1 MKEDILEALEHIPV
15 SSCNY
20 TEWIEVGMALK
31 HEGYDCTVWD
41 NWSRNDDRYHDECY
55 KKWESFNGSSNP
67 VTGASI
73 IKLAKEKGGYV
84 LKRKAPNSRVLAW
97 DDYMEDN
104 EDPSV
109 DYTKLKPTEQLRIF
123 LKTLFQSGEYVGYV
137 SNDVY
142 FNEDHNRYE
151 PTKGVFYRT
160 VDEIMTSLDRY
171 PDDLGA
177 TIGDWKKAAGA
188 WIRINPLDGKGASKK
203 NVTRYSYCL
212 IESDD
217 IPIKEQEETFK
228 RLNIPIATM
237 VYSGGKSIHA
247 IVKIDAT
254 NIQEYEERV
263 QFCYDFLKNNGISID
278 TQNKDPNRLSRMPGV
293 TRNGVMQTLLGVN
306 FGYDSWKDWMES
318 LGKSESLVVEN
329 LATLLK
335 NPPPL
340 APELLH
346 GYLRKGHK
354 FLLSGA
360 SKSGKS
366 FALIELAVALSQG
379 TEWFGFK
386 CEKANVCYINL
397 EIDRGSVVKRFE
409 DVCKGLNIDKSAV
422 DKVNVINLRGKAKPL
437 DKLAPEL
444 IEDLKGSDTDVIII
458 DPIYKVITGDEN
470 NATEM
475 AQFCNQFDV
484 LCDKLHA
491 TVIYAHHHSK
501 GTQGGKSAQDRASG
515 SGVFARD
522 PDALMDMVELELDDD
537 YKNNVSDYS
546 GEVLAY
552 QVDCV
557 AREFP
562 KPKSRKVFFKY
573 PLHIVDTSGQLDKFY
588 PKGDIHNAQK
598 ASPNYSTPES
608 RKSSLDDAF
617 NILNID
623 EDGVTVKE
631 LADYLGK
638 TERTIREYV
647 KEFSNDY
654 QNERGKVVR
663 KESGR

>member
-1 MKEDILEALEHIPV
+1 MKDDILDALDFIPV

-31 HEGYDCTVWD
+31 HEGYDCSVWD
-41 NWSRNDDRYHDECY
+41 NWSKNDDRYHDECY
-55 KKWESFNGSSNP
+55 RKWESFNGSSKP
-67 VTGASI
+67 ITGASI
-73 IKLAKEKGGYV
+73 IKLAREKGCYIT
-84 LKRKAPNSRVLAW
+84 KKKINNTRVLAW
-97 DDYMEDN
+97 DDYVEDS
-104 EDPSV
+104 EDPSI
-109 DYTKLKPTEQLRIF
+109 DYSKFKPTEQLKIF
-123 LKTLFQSGEYVGYV
+123 LKTLFKSGEYVGYV

-142 FNEDHNRYE
+142 FNKDHDRYE
-151 PTKGVFYRT
+151 PTKGVYYRT
-160 VDEIMTSLDRY
+160 VDDLVKSLDRY

-177 TIGDWKKAAGA
+177 TIGDWKKEAGA

-217 IPIKEQEETFK
+217 LPIKEQEEIFK
-228 RLNIPIATM
+228 RLNLPIATM

-278 TQNKDPNRLSRMPGV
+278 VQNKDPNRLSRMPGV
-293 TRNGVMQTLLGVN
+293 TRNGVVQTLLGVN
-306 FGYDSWKDWMES
+306 IGYDSWKDWMVS
-318 LGKSESLVVEN
+318 LGRNDDLVVEN
-329 LATLLK
+329 LATLLN

-409 DVCKGLNIDKSAV
+409 DVCKELKIDKSAV

-501 GTQGGKSAQDRASG
+501 GAQGGKTAQDRASG

-522 PDALMDMVELELDDD
+522 PDALMDMVELELDDN
-537 YKNNVSDYS
+537 YKNNVSDY
-546 GEVLAY
+546 GNEVLAY
-552 QVDCV
+552 QVECV

-573 PLHIVDTSGQLDKFY
+573 PLHIVDTTGQLDKFY

-598 ASPNYSTPES
+598 ASPNYSTRDD
-608 RKSSLDDAF
+608 RKAKLDNAF
-617 NILNID
+617 DVACLG
-623 EDGVTVKE
+623 EDKVHINDVLPMFDGTE
-631 LADYLGK
+631 K
-638 TERTIREYV
+638 TLRSYI
-647 KEFSNDY
+647 KEFPQDY
-654 QNERGKVVR
+654 AIKNGIITRLK
-663 KESGR
+663 KE

>member
-1 MKEDILEALEHIPV
+1 MKDDILDALDFIPV

-31 HEGYDCTVWD
+31 HEGYDCSVWD
-41 NWSRNDDRYHDECY
+41 NWSKNDDRYHDECY
-55 KKWESFNGSSNP
+55 RKWESFNGSSKP
-67 VTGASI
+67 ITGASI
-73 IKLAKEKGGYV
+73 IKLAKEKGGYFT
-84 LKRKAPNSRVLAW
+84 KKKINNTRVLAW
-97 DDYMEDN
+97 DDYVEDS
-104 EDPSV
+104 EDPSI
-109 DYTKLKPTEQLRIF
+109 DYSKFKPTEQLKIF
-123 LKTLFQSGEYVGYV
+123 LKTLFKSGEYVGYV

-142 FNEDHNRYE
+142 FNKDHERYE
-151 PTKGVFYRT
+151 PTKGVYYRT
-160 VDEIMTSLDRY
+160 VDDLLKSLDRY

-177 TIGDWKKAAGA
+177 TIGDWKKEAGA

-217 IPIKEQEETFK
+217 LPIKEQEETFK
-228 RLNIPIATM
+228 RLNLPIATM
-237 VYSGGKSIHA
+237 VYSGCKSIHA
-247 IVKIDAT
+247 IVKIDAM

-278 TQNKDPNRLSRMPGV
+278 VQNKDPNRLSRMPGV
-293 TRNGVMQTLLGVN
+293 TRNGVVQTLLGVN
-306 FGYDSWKDWMES
+306 IGYDSWKDWMAS
-318 LGKSESLVVEN
+318 LGRNDDLVVEN
-329 LATLLK
+329 LATLLN

-397 EIDRGSVVKRFE
+397 EIDRGSVVRRFE
-409 DVCKGLNIDKSAV
+409 DVCKELKIDKSAV

-522 PDALMDMVELELDDD
+522 PDALMDMVELELDDN
-537 YKNNVSDYS
+537 YKNNVSDY
-546 GEVLAY
+546 GNEVLAY
-552 QVDCV
+552 QVECV

-598 ASPNYSTPES
+598 ASPNYSTPDS
-608 RKSSLDDAF
+608 RKENLDTAF
-617 NILNID
+617 NVLNM
-623 EDGVTVKE
+623 DGKGVSVKE

-638 TERTIREYV
+638 SERTIREYV
-647 KEFSNDY
+647 KEFKNHYENKQGIITLRADG
-654 QNERGKVVR
+654 N
-663 KESGR
+663 

>member
-1 MKEDILEALEHIPV
+1 MKEDILDALDHIPV
-15 SSCNY
+15 SCCNY

-31 HEGYDCTVWD
+31 HEGCDCSVWD

-84 LKRKAPNSRVLAW
+84 PKKKINNTRVLAW
-97 DDYMEDN
+97 DDYVEDS
-104 EDPSV
+104 EDPSI
-109 DYTKLKPTEQLRIF
+109 DYSKLKPTEQLRIF
-123 LKTLFQSGEYVGYV
+123 LKTLFKSGEYVGYV

-142 FNEDHNRYE
+142 FNDDHNRYE

-160 VDEIMTSLDRY
+160 VDEILTSLDRY

-217 IPIKEQEETFK
+217 LPIKEQEETFK
-228 RLNIPIATM
+228 RLNLPIATM

-278 TQNKDPNRLSRMPGV
+278 VQNKDPNRLSRMPGV

-306 FGYDSWKDWMES
+306 LGYDSWKDWMES
-318 LGKSESLVVEN
+318 IGETTDFVLEDVGSLI
-329 LATLLK
+329 L

-340 APELLH
+340 SPEIIH
-346 GYLRKGHK
+346 GLLRKGHK

-366 FALIELAVALSQG
+366 YALIELAIAFSQG

-386 CEKANVCYINL
+386 CEKAKVCYINL
-397 EIDRGSVVKRFE
+397 EIDRPSAIDRFAIITDALKIE
-409 DVCKGLNIDKSAV
+409 RRIINNIKL
-422 DKVNVINLRGKAKPL
+422 INLRGKAKPL
-437 DKLAPEL
+437 NELVPEL
-444 IEDLKGSDTDVIII
+444 VKDLRDSQIDVIII

-475 AQFCNQFDV
+475 AQFCNQFDI

-522 PDALMDMVELELDDD
+522 PDAIMDIVELEVDDD
-537 YKNNVSDYS
+537 FKNKEADYDAPAWNV
-546 GEVLAY
+546 E
-552 QVDCV
+552 CV
-557 AREFP
+557 TREFK
-562 KPKSRKVFFKY
+562 KPKDRKVWFKF
-573 PLHIVDTSGQLDKFY
+573 PLHIVDTTGQLDKFY

-623 EDGVTVKE
+623 GDGVTVKE

-647 KEFSNDY
+647 KEFKNHYENKQGIITLKTDG
-654 QNERGKVVR
+654 N
-663 KESGR
+663 

>member
-1 MKEDILEALEHIPV
+1 MKEDILEALDHIPV

-31 HEGYDCTVWD
+31 HEGYDCSVWD
-41 NWSRNDDRYHDECY
+41 NWSKNDDRYHDECY
-55 KKWESFNGSSNP
+55 RKWESFNGSSKP
-67 VTGASI
+67 ITGASI

-84 LKRKAPNSRVLAW
+84 TKKKINNTRVLAW
-97 DDYMEDN
+97 DDYVEDS
-104 EDPSV
+104 EDPSI
-109 DYTKLKPTEQLRIF
+109 DYSKLKPTEQLKIF
-123 LKTLFQSGEYVGYV
+123 LKTLFKSSEYVGYV

-142 FNEDHNRYE
+142 FNKDHDRYE
-151 PTKGVFYRT
+151 PTKGVYYRT
-160 VDEIMTSLDRY
+160 VDDLLTSLDRY

-177 TIGDWKKAAGA
+177 TIGDWKKEAGA

-217 IPIKEQEETFK
+217 LPIKEQEETFK
-228 RLNIPIATM
+228 RLNLPIATM
-237 VYSGGKSIHA
+237 VYSGGKSIHV

-278 TQNKDPNRLSRMPGV
+278 IQNKDPNRLSRMPGV
-293 TRNGVMQTLLGVN
+293 TRNGVVQTLLGVN
-306 FGYDSWKDWMES
+306 IGYDSWKDWMAS
-318 LGKSESLVVEN
+318 LGRNDDLVVEN

-409 DVCKGLNIDKSAV
+409 DVCKELKIDKSAV

-501 GTQGGKSAQDRASG
+501 GAQGGKTAQDRVSG

-522 PDALMDMVELELDDD
+522 PDALMDMVELELDDN
-537 YKNNVSDYS
+537 YKNNVSDY
-546 GEVLAY
+546 GNEVLAY
-552 QVDCV
+552 QVECV

-573 PLHIVDTSGQLDKFY
+573 PLHIVDTTGQLDKFY

-598 ASPNYSTPES
+598 ASPNYSTRDD
-608 RKSSLDDAF
+608 RKAKLDNAF
-617 NILNID
+617 DVACLG
-623 EDGVTVKE
+623 EDKVHINDVLPMFDGTE
-631 LADYLGK
+631 K
-638 TERTIREYV
+638 TLRSYI
-647 KEFSNDY
+647 KEFPQDY
-654 QNERGKVVR
+654 AIKNGIITRLK
-663 KESGR
+663 KE

>member
-1 MKEDILEALEHIPV
+1 MKEDILEALDHIPV

-31 HEGYDCTVWD
+31 HEGYDCSVWD

-84 LKRKAPNSRVLAW
+84 SKRKANNSRVLAW
-97 DDYMEDN
+97 DDYVEDS
-104 EDPSV
+104 EDPSI
-109 DYTKLKPTEQLRIF
+109 DYSKLKPTEQLRIF
-123 LKTLFQSGEYVGYV
+123 LKTLFKSGEYVGYV

-142 FNEDHNRYE
+142 FNDDHNRYE

-160 VDEIMTSLDRY
+160 LDEILTSLDRY

-217 IPIKEQEETFK
+217 LPIKEQEETFK
-228 RLNIPIATM
+228 RLNLPLATM

-278 TQNKDPNRLSRMPGV
+278 AQNKDPNRLSRMPGV
-293 TRNGVMQTLLGVN
+293 TRNGVVQTLLGVN
-306 FGYDSWKDWMES
+306 LGYDSWKEWMES
-318 LGKSESLVVEN
+318 IGETTDFVLEDVGSLI
-329 LATLLK
+329 L

-340 APELLH
+340 SPEIIYGL
-346 GYLRKGHK
+346 LRKGHK

-366 FALIELAVALSQG
+366 YALIELAIAFSQG

-386 CEKANVCYINL
+386 CEKAKVCYINL
-397 EIDRGSVVKRFE
+397 EIDRPSAIDRFAIITDALKIE
-409 DVCKGLNIDKSAV
+409 RRIVNNIKL
-422 DKVNVINLRGKAKPL
+422 INLRGKAKPL
-437 DKLAPEL
+437 NELVPEL
-444 IEDLKGSDTDVIII
+444 VKDLRDSQIDVIII

-475 AQFCNQFDV
+475 AQFCNQFDI
-484 LCDKLHA
+484 LCDKLHT

-522 PDALMDMVELELDDD
+522 PDAIMDIVELEVDDD
-537 YKNNVSDYS
+537 FKNKEADYDAPAWNV
-546 GEVLAY
+546 E
-552 QVDCV
+552 CV
-557 AREFP
+557 TREFK
-562 KPKSRKVFFKY
+562 KPKDRKVWFKF
-573 PLHIVDTSGQLDKFY
+573 PLHIVDTTGQLDKFY

-623 EDGVTVKE
+623 GDGVTVKE

-654 QNERGKVVR
+654 HNKRGKVVK

>member
-1 MKEDILEALEHIPV
+1 L
-15 SSCNY
+15 
-20 TEWIEVGMALK
+20 LK
-31 HEGYDCTVWD
+31 
-41 NWSRNDDRYHDECY
+41 
-55 KKWESFNGSSNP
+55 
-67 VTGASI
+67 
-73 IKLAKEKGGYV
+73 
-84 LKRKAPNSRVLAW
+84 
-97 DDYMEDN
+97 
-104 EDPSV
+104 
-109 DYTKLKPTEQLRIF
+109 
-123 LKTLFQSGEYVGYV
+123 
-137 SNDVY
+137 
-142 FNEDHNRYE
+142 
-151 PTKGVFYRT
+151 
-160 VDEIMTSLDRY
+160 SLDRY

-177 TIGDWKKAAGA
+177 TIGDWKKEAGA

-217 IPIKEQEETFK
+217 LPIKEQEEIFK
-228 RLNIPIATM
+228 RLNLPIATM
-237 VYSGGKSIHA
+237 VYSGGKSVHA
-247 IVKIDAT
+247 IVKVDAT

-278 TQNKDPNRLSRMPGV
+278 IQNKDPNRLSRMPGV
-293 TRNGVMQTLLGVN
+293 TRNGIIQTLLGVN
-306 FGYDSWKDWMES
+306 LGYDSWKDWMAS
-318 LGKSESLVVEN
+318 LGRNDDLVVEN
-329 LATLLK
+329 LATLLN

-409 DVCKGLNIDKSAV
+409 DVCKELKIDKSAV

-501 GTQGGKSAQDRASG
+501 GAQGGKTAQDRASG

-522 PDALMDMVELELDDD
+522 PDALMDMVELELDDN
-537 YKNNVSDYS
+537 YKNNVSDY
-546 GEVLAY
+546 GNEVLAY
-552 QVDCV
+552 QVECV

-573 PLHIVDTSGQLDKFY
+573 PLHIVDTTGQLDKFY

-598 ASPNYSTPES
+598 ASPNYSTRDD
-608 RKSSLDDAF
+608 RKAKLDNAF
-617 NILNID
+617 DVACLG
-623 EDGVTVKE
+623 EDKVHINDVLPMFDGTE
-631 LADYLGK
+631 K
-638 TERTIREYV
+638 TLRSYI
-647 KEFSNDY
+647 KEFPQDY
-654 QNERGKVVR
+654 AIKNGIITRLK
-663 KESGR
+663 KE

>member
-1 MKEDILEALEHIPV
+1 MSEDILDALDFIPV

-31 HEGYDCTVWD
+31 HEGYDCSVWD
-41 NWSRNDDRYHDECY
+41 NWSKNDDRYHDECY
-55 KKWESFNGSSNP
+55 RKWESFNGSSKP
-67 VTGASI
+67 ITGASI
-73 IKLAKEKGGYV
+73 IKLAKEKGGYFT
-84 LKRKAPNSRVLAW
+84 KKKINNTRVLAW
-97 DDYMEDN
+97 DDYVEDS
-104 EDPSV
+104 EDPSI
-109 DYTKLKPTEQLRIF
+109 DYSKLKPTEQLKIF
-123 LKTLFQSGEYVGYV
+123 LKTLFKSGEYVGYV

-142 FNEDHNRYE
+142 FNKDHERYE
-151 PTKGVFYRT
+151 PTKGVYYRT
-160 VDEIMTSLDRY
+160 VDDLLKSLDRY

-177 TIGDWKKAAGA
+177 TIGDWKKEAGA

-217 IPIKEQEETFK
+217 LSIKEQEETFK
-228 RLNIPIATM
+228 RLNLPIATM

-278 TQNKDPNRLSRMPGV
+278 VQNKDPNRLSRMPGV
-293 TRNGVMQTLLGVN
+293 TRNGVIQTLLGVN
-306 FGYDSWKDWMES
+306 LGYDSWKDWMAS
-318 LGKSESLVVEN
+318 LGRNDDLVVEN
-329 LATLLK
+329 LTMLLK

-379 TEWFGFK
+379 TDWFGFK

-409 DVCKGLNIDKSAV
+409 DVCKELNIDKSAV

-522 PDALMDMVELELDDD
+522 PDALMDMVELELDDN
-537 YKNNVSDYS
+537 YKNNVSDY
-546 GEVLAY
+546 GNEVLAY
-552 QVDCV
+552 QVECV

-573 PLHIVDTSGQLDKFY
+573 PLHIVDTTGQLDKFY

-598 ASPNYSTPES
+598 ASPNYSTPDS
-608 RKSSLDDAF
+608 RKENLDTAF
-617 NILNID
+617 NVLNM
-623 EDGVTVKE
+623 DGKGVSVKE

-638 TERTIREYV
+638 SERTIREYV
-647 KEFSNDY
+647 KEFKNHYENKQGIITLKADG
-654 QNERGKVVR
+654 N
-663 KESGR
+663 

>member
-1 MKEDILEALEHIPV
+1 MKEDILEALDHIPV

-31 HEGYDCTVWD
+31 HEGCNCSVWD

-84 LKRKAPNSRVLAW
+84 PKKKINNTRVLAW
-97 DDYMEDN
+97 DDYVEDS
-104 EDPSV
+104 EDPSI
-109 DYTKLKPTEQLRIF
+109 DYSKLKPTEQLRIF
-123 LKTLFQSGEYVGYV
+123 LKTLFKSGEYVGYV
-137 SNDVY
+137 SNDVC
-142 FNEDHNRYE
+142 FNDDHNRYE

-160 VDEIMTSLDRY
+160 VDEILISLDRY

-217 IPIKEQEETFK
+217 LPIKEQEETFK
-228 RLNIPIATM
+228 RLNLPIATM

-278 TQNKDPNRLSRMPGV
+278 AQNKDPNRLSRMPGV
-293 TRNGVMQTLLGVN
+293 TRNGIVQTLLGVN
-306 FGYDSWKDWMES
+306 LGYDSWKEWMES
-318 LGKSESLVVEN
+318 IGETTDFVLEDVGSLI
-329 LATLLK
+329 L

-340 APELLH
+340 SPEIIH
-346 GYLRKGHK
+346 GLLRKGHK

-366 FALIELAVALSQG
+366 YALIELAIAFSQG

-386 CEKANVCYINL
+386 CEKAKVCYINL
-397 EIDRGSVVKRFE
+397 EIDRPSAIDRFAIITDALKIE
-409 DVCKGLNIDKSAV
+409 RRIINNIKL
-422 DKVNVINLRGKAKPL
+422 INLRGKAKPL
-437 DKLAPEL
+437 NELVPEL
-444 IEDLKGSDTDVIII
+444 VKDLRDSQIDVIII

-475 AQFCNQFDV
+475 AQFCNQFDI

-522 PDALMDMVELELDDD
+522 PDAIMDIVELEVDDD
-537 YKNNVSDYS
+537 FKNKEADYDAPAWNV
-546 GEVLAY
+546 E
-552 QVDCV
+552 CV
-557 AREFP
+557 TREFK
-562 KPKSRKVFFKY
+562 KPKDRKVWFKF

-608 RKSSLDDAF
+608 RKSSLDGAF

-623 EDGVTVKE
+623 GDGVTVKE

-654 QNERGKVVR
+654 QNERGKVVK

>member
-1 MKEDILEALEHIPV
+1 MKEDILEALDHIPA

-31 HEGYDCTVWD
+31 HEGYDCSVWD

-84 LKRKAPNSRVLAW
+84 SKRKANNSRVLAW
-97 DDYMEDN
+97 DDYVEDS

-109 DYTKLKPTEQLRIF
+109 DYTKLKPTEQLKIF
-123 LKTLFQSGEYVGYV
+123 LKTLFKSGEYVGYV

-142 FNEDHNRYE
+142 FNDDHNRYE

-160 VDEIMTSLDRY
+160 VDEILTSLDRY

-217 IPIKEQEETFK
+217 LPIKEQEETFK
-228 RLNIPIATM
+228 RLNLPITTM

-278 TQNKDPNRLSRMPGV
+278 AQNKDPNRLSRMPGV
-293 TRNGVMQTLLGVN
+293 TRNGVVQTLLGVN
-306 FGYDSWKDWMES
+306 LGYDSWKDWMES
-318 LGKSESLVVEN
+318 LGETTDFVLEDVGSLI
-329 LATLLK
+329 L

-340 APELLH
+340 SPEIIH
-346 GYLRKGHK
+346 GLLRKGHK

-366 FALIELAVALSQG
+366 YALIELAIAFSQG

-386 CEKANVCYINL
+386 CEKAKVCYINL
-397 EIDRGSVVKRFE
+397 EIDRPSAIDRFAIITDALKIE
-409 DVCKGLNIDKSAV
+409 RRIVNNIKL
-422 DKVNVINLRGKAKPL
+422 INLRGKAKPL
-437 DKLAPEL
+437 NELVPEL
-444 IEDLKGSDTDVIII
+444 VKDLRDSQIDVIII

-475 AQFCNQFDV
+475 AQFCNQFDI

-522 PDALMDMVELELDDD
+522 PDAIMDIVELEVDDD
-537 YKNNVSDYS
+537 FKNKEADYDAPAWNV
-546 GEVLAY
+546 E
-552 QVDCV
+552 CV
-557 AREFP
+557 TREFK
-562 KPKSRKVFFKY
+562 KPKDRKVWFKF
-573 PLHIVDTSGQLDKFY
+573 PLHIVDTTGQLDKFY

-623 EDGVTVKE
+623 GDGVTVKE

-654 QNERGKVVR
+654 HNKRGKVVK
-663 KESGR
+663 KESVR

>member
-1 MKEDILEALEHIPV
+1 MKEDILEALDHIPV

-31 HEGYDCTVWD
+31 HEGYDCSVWD

-55 KKWESFNGSSNP
+55 RKWESFNGSSKP
-67 VTGASI
+67 ITGASI

-84 LKRKAPNSRVLAW
+84 TKKKINNTRVLAW
-97 DDYMEDN
+97 DDYVEDS
-104 EDPSV
+104 EDPSI
-109 DYTKLKPTEQLRIF
+109 DYSKLKPTEQLKIF
-123 LKTLFQSGEYVGYV
+123 LKTLFKSGEYVGYV

-142 FNEDHNRYE
+142 FNKDHDRYE
-151 PTKGVFYRT
+151 PTKGVYYRT
-160 VDEIMTSLDRY
+160 VDDLLTSLDRY

-177 TIGDWKKAAGA
+177 TIGDWKKEAGA

-217 IPIKEQEETFK
+217 LPIKEQEETFK
-228 RLNIPIATM
+228 RLNLPIATM

-263 QFCYDFLKNNGISID
+263 QFCYDFLKNKGISID
-278 TQNKDPNRLSRMPGV
+278 VQNKDPNRLSRMPGV
-293 TRNGVMQTLLGVN
+293 TRNGVVQTLLGVN
-306 FGYDSWKDWMES
+306 IGYDSWKDWMES
-318 LGKSESLVVEN
+318 IGETTDFVLEDVGSLI
-329 LATLLK
+329 L

-340 APELLH
+340 APEIIH
-346 GYLRKGHK
+346 GLLRKGHK

-366 FALIELAVALSQG
+366 FALIELAIAFSQG

-386 CEKANVCYINL
+386 CEKAKVCYINL
-397 EIDRGSVVKRFE
+397 EIDRPSAIDRFGIITDALKIDRRVIE
-409 DVCKGLNIDKSAV
+409 NIKL
-422 DKVNVINLRGKAKPL
+422 INLRGKAKPL
-437 DKLAPEL
+437 NELVPEL
-444 IEDLKGSDTDVIII
+444 VKDLRDSQIDVIII

-475 AQFCNQFDV
+475 AQFCNQFDI
-484 LCDKLHA
+484 LCDKLHT

-522 PDALMDMVELELDDD
+522 PDAIMDIVELEVDDD
-537 YKNNVSDYS
+537 FKNKEADYDAPAWNV
-546 GEVLAY
+546 E
-552 QVDCV
+552 CV
-557 AREFP
+557 TREFK
-562 KPKSRKVFFKY
+562 KPKDRKVWFKF

-588 PKGDIHNAQK
+588 PKGDIHNAVK
-598 ASPNYSTPES
+598 NSPSAIKS
-608 RKSSLDDAF
+608 RMKEQLPDAYQLLDDGKGVSLEDLAQYF
-617 NILNID
+617 NVD
-623 EDGVTVKE
+623 K
-631 LADYLGK
+631 K
-638 TERTIREYV
+638 TIRRWANNLDEFEV
-647 KEFSNDY
+647 KDSIVY
-654 QNERGKVVR
+654 K
-663 KESGR
+663 K

>member
-1 MKEDILEALEHIPV
+1 MKEDILEALDHIPV

-31 HEGYDCTVWD
+31 HEGYDCSVWD
-41 NWSRNDDRYHDECY
+41 NWSKNDSRYHDECY
-55 KKWESFNGSSNP
+55 RKWESFNGSSKP
-67 VTGASI
+67 ITGASI

-84 LKRKAPNSRVLAW
+84 TKKKINNTRVLAW
-97 DDYMEDN
+97 DDYVEDS
-104 EDPSV
+104 EDPSI
-109 DYTKLKPTEQLRIF
+109 DYSKFKPTEQLKIF
-123 LKTLFQSGEYVGYV
+123 LKTLFKSGEYVGYV

-142 FNEDHNRYE
+142 FNKDHDRYE
-151 PTKGVFYRT
+151 PLKGVYYRT
-160 VDEIMTSLDRY
+160 FDDLLKSLDRY

-177 TIGDWKKAAGA
+177 TIGDWKKEAGA

-217 IPIKEQEETFK
+217 LPIKEQEETFK
-228 RLNIPIATM
+228 RLNLPIATM

-278 TQNKDPNRLSRMPGV
+278 VQNKDPNRLSRMPGV
-293 TRNGVMQTLLGVN
+293 TRNGVVQTLLGVN
-306 FGYDSWKDWMES
+306 IGYDSWKDWMES
-318 LGKSESLVVEN
+318 IGETTDFVLEDVGSLI
-329 LATLLK
+329 L

-340 APELLH
+340 APEIIH
-346 GYLRKGHK
+346 GLLRKGHK

-366 FALIELAVALSQG
+366 FALIELAIAFSQG

-386 CEKANVCYINL
+386 CEKAKVCYINL
-397 EIDRGSVVKRFE
+397 EIDRPSAIDRFGIITDALKIDRRVIE
-409 DVCKGLNIDKSAV
+409 NIKL
-422 DKVNVINLRGKAKPL
+422 INLRGKAKPL
-437 DKLAPEL
+437 NELVPEL
-444 IEDLKGSDTDVIII
+444 VKDLRDSQIDVIII

-475 AQFCNQFDV
+475 AQFCNQFDI
-484 LCDKLHA
+484 LCDKLHT

-501 GTQGGKSAQDRASG
+501 GTQGGKNAQDRASG

-522 PDALMDMVELELDDD
+522 PDAIMDIVELEVDDD
-537 YKNNVSDYS
+537 FKNKEADYDAPAWNV
-546 GEVLAY
+546 E
-552 QVDCV
+552 CV
-557 AREFP
+557 TREFK
-562 KPKSRKVFFKY
+562 KPKDRKVWFKF

-588 PKGDIHNAQK
+588 PKGDIHNAVK
-598 ASPNYSTPES
+598 NSPSAIKS
-608 RKSSLDDAF
+608 RMKEQLPDAYQLLDDGKGVSLEDLAQYF
-617 NILNID
+617 NVD
-623 EDGVTVKE
+623 K
-631 LADYLGK
+631 K
-638 TERTIREYV
+638 TIRRWANNLDEFEV
-647 KEFSNDY
+647 KDSIVY
-654 QNERGKVVR
+654 K
-663 KESGR
+663 K

>member
-1 MKEDILEALEHIPV
+1 MKEDILDALDFIPV

-31 HEGYDCTVWD
+31 HEGYDCSVWD
-41 NWSRNDDRYHDECY
+41 NWSKNDDRYYDECY
-55 KKWESFNGSSNP
+55 RKWESFNGSSKP
-67 VTGASI
+67 ITGASI
-73 IKLAKEKGGYV
+73 IKLAREKGGYIT
-84 LKRKAPNSRVLAW
+84 KKKINNTRVLAW
-97 DDYMEDN
+97 DDYVEDS
-104 EDPSV
+104 EDPSI
-109 DYTKLKPTEQLRIF
+109 DYSKFKPTEQLKIF
-123 LKTLFQSGEYVGYV
+123 LKTLFKSGEYVGYV

-142 FNEDHNRYE
+142 FNKDHDRYE
-151 PTKGVFYRT
+151 PLKGVYYRT
-160 VDEIMTSLDRY
+160 VDDLLKSLDRY

-177 TIGDWKKAAGA
+177 TIGDWKKEAGA

-217 IPIKEQEETFK
+217 LPIKEQEEIFK
-228 RLNIPIATM
+228 RLNLPIATM

-263 QFCYDFLKNNGISID
+263 QFCYDFLKNNCISID
-278 TQNKDPNRLSRMPGV
+278 IQNKDPNRLSRIPGV
-293 TRNGVMQTLLGVN
+293 TRNGVVQTLLGIN
-306 FGYDSWKDWMES
+306 IGYDSWKDWMAS
-318 LGKSESLVVEN
+318 LGRNDDLVVEN
-329 LATLLK
+329 LATLLN

-409 DVCKGLNIDKSAV
+409 DVCKELNIDKSAV

-444 IEDLKGSDTDVIII
+444 IEYLKGSDTDVIII

-501 GTQGGKSAQDRASG
+501 GAQGGKTAQDRASG

-522 PDALMDMVELELDDD
+522 PDALMDMVELELDDN
-537 YKNNVSDYS
+537 YKNNVSDY
-546 GEVLAY
+546 GNEVLAY
-552 QVDCV
+552 QVECV

-573 PLHIVDTSGQLDKFY
+573 PLHIVDTTGQLDKFY

-598 ASPNYSTPES
+598 ASPNYSTPDS
-608 RKSSLDDAF
+608 RKENLDTAF
-617 NILNID
+617 NVLNM
-623 EDGVTVKE
+623 DGKGVSVKE

-638 TERTIREYV
+638 SERTIREYV
-647 KEFSNDY
+647 KEFKNHYENKQGIITLKADG
-654 QNERGKVVR
+654 N
-663 KESGR
+663 

>member
-1 MKEDILEALEHIPV
+1 MKEDILEVLDHIPV

-31 HEGYDCTVWD
+31 HEGYDCSVWD
-41 NWSRNDDRYHDECY
+41 NWSKNDGRYHDECY
-55 KKWESFNGSSNP
+55 RKWESFNGSSKP
-67 VTGASI
+67 ITGASI

-84 LKRKAPNSRVLAW
+84 TKKKINNTRVLAW
-97 DDYMEDN
+97 DDYVEDS
-104 EDPSV
+104 EDPSI
-109 DYTKLKPTEQLRIF
+109 DYSKFKPTEQLKIF
-123 LKTLFQSGEYVGYV
+123 LKTLFKSGEYVGYV

-142 FNEDHNRYE
+142 FNKDHDRYE
-151 PTKGVFYRT
+151 PLKGVYYRT
-160 VDEIMTSLDRY
+160 VDDLLKSLDRY

-177 TIGDWKKAAGA
+177 TIGDWKKEAGA

-217 IPIKEQEETFK
+217 LPIKDQEETFK
-228 RLNIPIATM
+228 RLNLPIATM

-278 TQNKDPNRLSRMPGV
+278 VQNKDPNRLSRMPGV
-293 TRNGVMQTLLGVN
+293 TRNGVVQTLLGVN
-306 FGYDSWKDWMES
+306 IGYDSWKDWMES
-318 LGKSESLVVEN
+318 IGETTDFVLEDVGSLI
-329 LATLLK
+329 L

-340 APELLH
+340 APEVIH
-346 GYLRKGHK
+346 GLLRKGHK

-366 FALIELAVALSQG
+366 FALIELAIAFSQG

-386 CEKANVCYINL
+386 CEKAKVCYINL
-397 EIDRGSVVKRFE
+397 EIDRPSAIDRFGIITDALKIDRRVIE
-409 DVCKGLNIDKSAV
+409 NIKL
-422 DKVNVINLRGKAKPL
+422 INLRGKAKPL
-437 DKLAPEL
+437 NELVPEL
-444 IEDLKGSDTDVIII
+444 VKDLRDSQIDVIII

-475 AQFCNQFDV
+475 AQFCNQFDI
-484 LCDKLHA
+484 LCDKLHT

-501 GTQGGKSAQDRASG
+501 GTQGGKNAQDRASG

-522 PDALMDMVELELDDD
+522 PDAIMDIVELEVDDD
-537 YKNNVSDYS
+537 FKNKEADYDAPAWNV
-546 GEVLAY
+546 E
-552 QVDCV
+552 CV
-557 AREFP
+557 TREFK
-562 KPKSRKVFFKY
+562 KPKDRKVWFKF

-588 PKGDIHNAQK
+588 PKGDIHNAVK
-598 ASPNYSTPES
+598 NSPSAIKS
-608 RKSSLDDAF
+608 RMKEQLPDAYQLLDDGKGVSLEDLAQYF
-617 NILNID
+617 NVD
-623 EDGVTVKE
+623 K
-631 LADYLGK
+631 K
-638 TERTIREYV
+638 TIRRWANNLDEFEV
-647 KEFSNDY
+647 KDSIVY
-654 QNERGKVVR
+654 K
-663 KESGR
+663 K

>member
-1 MKEDILEALEHIPV
+1 MKEDILEALAHIPV

-31 HEGYDCTVWD
+31 HEGYDCSVWD
-41 NWSRNDDRYHDECY
+41 NWSKNDDRYHDECY
-55 KKWESFNGSSNP
+55 RKWESFNGSSKP
-67 VTGASI
+67 ITGASI

-84 LKRKAPNSRVLAW
+84 TKKKINNTRVLTW
-97 DDYMEDN
+97 DDYIEND
-104 EDPSV
+104 EDPSI
-109 DYTKLKPTEQLRIF
+109 DYSKLKPTEQLKIF
-123 LKTLFQSGEYVGYV
+123 LKTLFKSGEYVGYV

-142 FNEDHNRYE
+142 FNKDHDRYE
-151 PTKGVFYRT
+151 PTKGVYYRT
-160 VDEIMTSLDRY
+160 VDDLLTSLDRY

-177 TIGDWKKAAGA
+177 TIGDWKKETGA

-217 IPIKEQEETFK
+217 LPIKEQEETFK
-228 RLNIPIATM
+228 RLNLPIATM

-247 IVKIDAT
+247 IVKIDAA

-278 TQNKDPNRLSRMPGV
+278 VQNKDPNRLSRMPGV
-293 TRNGVMQTLLGVN
+293 TRNGVVQTLLGVN
-306 FGYDSWKDWMES
+306 IGYDSWKDWMAS
-318 LGKSESLVVEN
+318 LGRNDDLVVEN
-329 LATLLK
+329 LATLLN

-409 DVCKGLNIDKSAV
+409 DVCKELKIDKSAV

-501 GTQGGKSAQDRASG
+501 GAQGGKTAQDRASG

-522 PDALMDMVELELDDD
+522 PDALMDMVELELDDN
-537 YKNNVSDYS
+537 YKNNVSDY
-546 GEVLAY
+546 GNEVLAY
-552 QVDCV
+552 QVECV

-573 PLHIVDTSGQLDKFY
+573 PLHIVDTTGQLDKFY

-598 ASPNYSTPES
+598 ASPNYSTRDD
-608 RKSSLDDAF
+608 RKAKLDNAF
-617 NILNID
+617 DVACLG
-623 EDGVTVKE
+623 EDKVHINDVLPMFDGTE
-631 LADYLGK
+631 K
-638 TERTIREYV
+638 TLRSYI
-647 KEFSNDY
+647 KEFPQDY
-654 QNERGKVVR
+654 AIKNGIITRLK
-663 KESGR
+663 KE

>member
-1 MKEDILEALEHIPV
+1 MKEDILEALDYIPV

-31 HEGYDCTVWD
+31 HEGYDCSVWD

-67 VTGASI
+67 ITGASI

-84 LKRKAPNSRVLAW
+84 PKKKINNTRVLAW
-97 DDYMEDN
+97 DDYVEDS

-109 DYTKLKPTEQLRIF
+109 DYSKLKPTEQLKIF
-123 LKTLFQSGEYVGYV
+123 LKTLFKSGEYVGYV

-142 FNEDHNRYE
+142 YNKDHDRYE

-160 VDEIMTSLDRY
+160 VDEILTSLDRY

-217 IPIKEQEETFK
+217 LPIKEQEETFK
-228 RLNIPIATM
+228 RLNLPIATM
-237 VYSGGKSIHA
+237 VYSGSKSIHA
-247 IVKIDAT
+247 IVKVDAT

-306 FGYDSWKDWMES
+306 LGYDSWKEWMES
-318 LGKSESLVVEN
+318 LGETTDFVLEDVGSLI
-329 LATLLK
+329 L

-340 APELLH
+340 SPEIIH
-346 GYLRKGHK
+346 GLLRKGHK

-366 FALIELAVALSQG
+366 YALIELAIAFSQG

-386 CEKANVCYINL
+386 CEKAKVCYINL
-397 EIDRGSVVKRFE
+397 EIDRPSAIDRFGIITDALKIE
-409 DVCKGLNIDKSAV
+409 RRVINNIKL
-422 DKVNVINLRGKAKPL
+422 INLRGKAKPL
-437 DKLAPEL
+437 NELVPEL
-444 IEDLKGSDTDVIII
+444 VKDLRDSQIDVIII

-522 PDALMDMVELELDDD
+522 PDAIMDIVELEVDDD
-537 YKNNVSDYS
+537 FKNKEADYDAPAWNV
-546 GEVLAY
+546 E
-552 QVDCV
+552 CV
-557 AREFP
+557 TREFK
-562 KPKSRKVFFKY
+562 KPKDRKVWFKF
-573 PLHIVDTSGQLDKFY
+573 PLHIVDTTGQLDRFY
-588 PKGDIHNAQK
+588 PKGDIHNAVKNSPSAIK
-598 ASPNYSTPES
+598 AKMKEKLPDAYQLLDEG
-608 RKSSLDDAF
+608 KGVSLDDLAHYF
-617 NILNID
+617 NVD
-623 EDGVTVKE
+623 K
-631 LADYLGK
+631 K
-638 TERTIREYV
+638 TIRRWADDFDEFEV
-647 KEFSNDY
+647 KNSIVH
-654 QNERGKVVR
+654 K
-663 KESGR
+663 K

>member
-1 MKEDILEALEHIPV
+1 MKEDILEALDHIPV

-31 HEGYDCTVWD
+31 HEGYDCSVWD

-84 LKRKAPNSRVLAW
+84 SKRKTNNSRVLMW
-97 DDYMEDN
+97 DDYVEDS

-109 DYTKLKPTEQLRIF
+109 DYSKLKPTEQLKIF
-123 LKTLFQSGEYVGYV
+123 LKTLFKSGEYVGYV

-142 FNEDHNRYE
+142 FNDDHNRYE
-151 PTKGVFYRT
+151 PTKGVYYRT
-160 VDEIMTSLDRY
+160 VDEILTSLDRY

-177 TIGDWKKAAGA
+177 TIGDWKKVAGA

-228 RLNIPIATM
+228 RLNLPIATM

-263 QFCYDFLKNNGISID
+263 QFCYDYLKNNGISID
-278 TQNKDPNRLSRMPGV
+278 AQNKDPNRLSRMPGV
-293 TRNGVMQTLLGVN
+293 TRNGVVQTLLGVN
-306 FGYDSWKDWMES
+306 LGYDSWKEWMES
-318 LGKSESLVVEN
+318 IGETTDFVLEDVGSLI
-329 LATLLK
+329 L

-340 APELLH
+340 SPEIIH
-346 GYLRKGHK
+346 GLLRKGHK

-366 FALIELAVALSQG
+366 YALIELAIAFSQG

-386 CEKANVCYINL
+386 CEKAKVCYINL
-397 EIDRGSVVKRFE
+397 EIDRPSAIDRFAIITDALKIE
-409 DVCKGLNIDKSAV
+409 RRIVNNIKL
-422 DKVNVINLRGKAKPL
+422 INLRGKAKPL
-437 DKLAPEL
+437 NELVPEL
-444 IEDLKGSDTDVIII
+444 VKDLRDSQIDVIII

-475 AQFCNQFDV
+475 AQFCNQFDI

-522 PDALMDMVELELDDD
+522 PDAIMDIVELEVDDD
-537 YKNNVSDYS
+537 FKNKEADYDAPAWNV
-546 GEVLAY
+546 E
-552 QVDCV
+552 CV
-557 AREFP
+557 TREFK
-562 KPKSRKVFFKY
+562 KPKDRKVWFKF
-573 PLHIVDTSGQLDKFY
+573 PLHIVDTTGQLDKFY

-598 ASPNYSTPES
+598 SSPNYSTPES

-623 EDGVTVKE
+623 GDGVTVKE

-647 KEFSNDY
+647 KEFKNHY
-654 QNERGKVVR
+654 EKW
-663 KESGR
+663 KTAYI

>member
-1 MKEDILEALEHIPV
+1 MSEDILEALNFIPV

-31 HEGYDCTVWD
+31 HEGYDCSVWD
-41 NWSRNDDRYHDECY
+41 NWSKNDDRYHDECY
-55 KKWESFNGSSNP
+55 KKWGSFNGSSNP

-84 LKRKAPNSRVLAW
+84 SKRKVSSNRVLSW
-97 DDYMEDN
+97 DDYVEDS
-104 EDPSV
+104 EDPSI
-109 DYTKLKPTEQLRIF
+109 DYSKHKPTEQLKIF
-123 LKTLFQSGEYVGYV
+123 LKTLFQSGDYVGYV
-137 SNDVY
+137 SNDVW
-142 FNEDHNRYE
+142 FNKDHDRYE
-151 PTKGVFYRT
+151 PTKGVYYRT
-160 VDEIMTSLDRY
+160 FDDLLASLDRY

-177 TIGDWKKAAGA
+177 TIGDWKEEAGA

-217 IPIKEQEETFK
+217 LPIKEQEDIFK
-228 RLNIPIATM
+228 RLNLPIATM

-254 NIQEYEERV
+254 NLPEYEERV

-278 TQNKDPNRLSRMPGV
+278 LQNKDPNRLSRMPGV
-293 TRNGVMQTLLGVN
+293 TRNGVVQTLLGVN
-306 FGYDSWKDWMES
+306 LGYDSWKDWMDS
-318 LGKSESLVVEN
+318 LGKNENLVVEN

-340 APELLH
+340 ASELLH
-346 GYLRKGHK
+346 GLLRKGHK

-397 EIDRGSVVKRFE
+397 EIDRGSVVKRFD

-444 IEDLKGSDTDVIII
+444 IDDLKGSDTDVIII

-522 PDALMDMVELELDDD
+522 PDALMDMVELELDDN
-537 YKNNVSDYS
+537 YKNNVSDY
-546 GEVLAY
+546 GNEVLAY
-552 QVDCV
+552 QVECV

-598 ASPNYSTPES
+598 ASPNYSTPDS
-608 RKSSLDDAF
+608 RKENLDTAF
-617 NILNID
+617 NVLNM
-623 EDGVTVKE
+623 DGKGVSVKE

-638 TERTIREYV
+638 SERTIREYV
-647 KEFSNDY
+647 KEFKNHYENKQGIITLKADG
-654 QNERGKVVR
+654 N
-663 KESGR
+663 

>member
-1 MKEDILEALEHIPV
+1 MKEDILEALDHIPV

-31 HEGYDCTVWD
+31 HEGYDCSVWD

-67 VTGASI
+67 ITGASI
-73 IKLAKEKGGYV
+73 IKLAKEKGGYA

-97 DDYMEDN
+97 DDYVEDS

-123 LKTLFQSGEYVGYV
+123 LKTLFKSGEYVGYV

-142 FNEDHNRYE
+142 FNDDHNRYE

-160 VDEIMTSLDRY
+160 VDEILTSLDRY

-263 QFCYDFLKNNGISID
+263 QFCYDYLKNNGISID
-278 TQNKDPNRLSRMPGV
+278 AQNKDPNRLSRMPGV
-293 TRNGVMQTLLGVN
+293 TRNGVVQTLLGVN
-306 FGYDSWKDWMES
+306 LGYDSWKEWMES
-318 LGKSESLVVEN
+318 MGETTDFVLEDVGSLI
-329 LATLLK
+329 L

-340 APELLH
+340 SPEIIH
-346 GYLRKGHK
+346 GLLRKGHK

-366 FALIELAVALSQG
+366 YALIELAIAFSQG

-386 CEKANVCYINL
+386 CEKAKVCYINL
-397 EIDRGSVVKRFE
+397 EIDRPSAIDRFAIITDALKIE
-409 DVCKGLNIDKSAV
+409 RRIVNNIKL
-422 DKVNVINLRGKAKPL
+422 INLRGKAKPL
-437 DKLAPEL
+437 NELVPEL
-444 IEDLKGSDTDVIII
+444 VKDLRDSQIDVIII

-475 AQFCNQFDV
+475 AQFCNQFDI

-522 PDALMDMVELELDDD
+522 PDAIMDIVELEVDDD
-537 YKNNVSDYS
+537 FKNKEADYDAPAWNV
-546 GEVLAY
+546 E
-552 QVDCV
+552 CV
-557 AREFP
+557 TREFK
-562 KPKSRKVFFKY
+562 KPKDRKVWFKF
-573 PLHIVDTSGQLDKFY
+573 PLHIVDTTGQLDKFY

-598 ASPNYSTPES
+598 ASPNYSTPER

-617 NILNID
+617 NILNMD
-623 EDGVTVKE
+623 GDGVTVKE

-654 QNERGKVVR
+654 QNERGKVVK

>member
-1 MKEDILEALEHIPV
+1 MKEDILDALDFIPV

-31 HEGYDCTVWD
+31 HEGYDCSVWD
-41 NWSRNDDRYHDECY
+41 NWSKNDDRYHDECY

-84 LKRKAPNSRVLAW
+84 PKKKINNTRVLAW
-97 DDYMEDN
+97 DDYVEDS

-160 VDEIMTSLDRY
+160 VDEILTSLDRY

-318 LGKSESLVVEN
+318 LGETTDFVLEDVGSLI
-329 LATLLK
+329 L

-340 APELLH
+340 SPEIIH
-346 GYLRKGHK
+346 GLLRKGHK

-366 FALIELAVALSQG
+366 YALIELAIAFSQG

-386 CEKANVCYINL
+386 CEKAKVCYINL
-397 EIDRGSVVKRFE
+397 EIDRPSAIDRFAIITDALKIE
-409 DVCKGLNIDKSAV
+409 RRIINNIKL
-422 DKVNVINLRGKAKPL
+422 INLRGKAKPL
-437 DKLAPEL
+437 NELVPEL
-444 IEDLKGSDTDVIII
+444 VKDLRDSQIDVIII

-475 AQFCNQFDV
+475 AQFCNQFDI

-522 PDALMDMVELELDDD
+522 PDAIMDIVELEVDDD
-537 YKNNVSDYS
+537 FKNKEADYDAPAWNV
-546 GEVLAY
+546 E
-552 QVDCV
+552 CV
-557 AREFP
+557 TREFK
-562 KPKSRKVFFKY
+562 KPKDRKVWFKF
-573 PLHIVDTSGQLDKFY
+573 PLHIVDTTGQLDRFY

-623 EDGVTVKE
+623 GDGVTVKE

-654 QNERGKVVR
+654 QNERGKVVK

>member
-1 MKEDILEALEHIPV
+1 MKDDILDALDFIPV
-15 SSCNY
+15 SGCNY

-31 HEGYDCTVWD
+31 HEGYDCSVWD
-41 NWSRNDDRYHDECY
+41 NWSKNDDRYHDECY
-55 KKWESFNGSSNP
+55 RKWESFNGSSKP

-84 LKRKAPNSRVLAW
+84 PKRKVNNIRVLAW
-97 DDYMEDN
+97 DDFVEDS
-104 EDPSV
+104 EDPSI
-109 DYTKLKPTEQLRIF
+109 DYSKFKPTEQLKIF
-123 LKTLFQSGEYVGYV
+123 LKTLFKSGEYVGYV

-142 FNEDHNRYE
+142 FNKDHDRYE
-151 PTKGVFYRT
+151 PTKGVCYRT
-160 VDEIMTSLDRY
+160 IDDLLKSLDRY

-177 TIGDWKKAAGA
+177 TIGDWKKEAGA

-217 IPIKEQEETFK
+217 LPIKEQEETFK
-228 RLNIPIATM
+228 RLNLPIATM

-278 TQNKDPNRLSRMPGV
+278 VQNKDPNRLSRMPGV
-293 TRNGVMQTLLGVN
+293 TRNDVVQTLLGVN
-306 FGYDSWKDWMES
+306 IGYDSWKDWMES
-318 LGKSESLVVEN
+318 IGETTDFVLEDVGSLI
-329 LATLLK
+329 L

-340 APELLH
+340 APEIIH
-346 GYLRKGHK
+346 GLLRKGHK

-366 FALIELAVALSQG
+366 FALIELAIAFSQG

-386 CEKANVCYINL
+386 CEKAKVCYINL
-397 EIDRGSVVKRFE
+397 EIDRPSAIDRFGIIT
-409 DVCKGLNIDKSAV
+409 DALKIDRRVIGNIKL
-422 DKVNVINLRGKAKPL
+422 INLRGKAKPL
-437 DKLAPEL
+437 NELVPEL
-444 IEDLKGSDTDVIII
+444 VKDLRDSQIDVIII

-475 AQFCNQFDV
+475 AQFCNQFDI
-484 LCDKLHA
+484 LCDKLHT

-522 PDALMDMVELELDDD
+522 PDAIMDIVELEVDDD
-537 YKNNVSDYS
+537 FKNKEADYDAPAWNV
-546 GEVLAY
+546 E
-552 QVDCV
+552 CV
-557 AREFP
+557 TREFK
-562 KPKSRKVFFKY
+562 KPKDRKVWFKF

-588 PKGDIHNAQK
+588 PKGDIHNAVK
-598 ASPNYSTPES
+598 NSPSAIKS
-608 RKSSLDDAF
+608 RMKEQLPDAYQLLDDGKGVSLEDLAQYF
-617 NILNID
+617 NVD
-623 EDGVTVKE
+623 K
-631 LADYLGK
+631 K
-638 TERTIREYV
+638 TIRRWANNLDEFEV
-647 KEFSNDY
+647 KDSIVY
-654 QNERGKVVR
+654 K
-663 KESGR
+663 K

>member
-1 MKEDILEALEHIPV
+1 MSEDILEALNFIPV

-31 HEGYDCTVWD
+31 HEGYDCSVWD
-41 NWSRNDDRYHDECY
+41 NWSKNDDRYHDECY
-55 KKWESFNGSSNP
+55 RKWESFNGSSKP
-67 VTGASI
+67 ITGASI
-73 IKLAKEKGGYV
+73 IKLAKEKGGYIT
-84 LKRKAPNSRVLAW
+84 KKKINNTRVLAW
-97 DDYMEDN
+97 DDYVEDS
-104 EDPSV
+104 EDPSI
-109 DYTKLKPTEQLRIF
+109 DYSKLKPTEQLKIF
-123 LKTLFQSGEYVGYV
+123 LKALFKSGEYVGYV

-142 FNEDHNRYE
+142 FNKDHDRYE
-151 PTKGVFYRT
+151 PTKGVYYRT
-160 VDEIMTSLDRY
+160 VDDLLTSLDRY

-177 TIGDWKKAAGA
+177 TIGDWKEEAGA

-217 IPIKEQEETFK
+217 LPIKEQEDTFK
-228 RLNIPIATM
+228 RLNLPIATM

-254 NIQEYEERV
+254 NLQEYEERV

-278 TQNKDPNRLSRMPGV
+278 IQNKDPNRLSRMPGV

-306 FGYDSWKDWMES
+306 LGYDSWKDWMDS
-318 LGKSESLVVEN
+318 LGKNENLVVEN
-329 LATLLK
+329 LATLLN

-340 APELLH
+340 APELIH

-409 DVCKGLNIDKSAV
+409 DVCKALKIDKNAV

-444 IEDLKGSDTDVIII
+444 IEDLKGSDVDVIII

-537 YKNNVSDYS
+537 FKNNVSDYGS
-546 GEVLAY
+546 EVLAY
-552 QVDCV
+552 QVECV

-573 PLHIVDTSGQLDKFY
+573 PLHIIDTSGQLDKFY

-608 RKSSLDDAF
+608 RKEKLDNAYDV
-617 NILNID
+617 LNV
-623 EDGVTVKE
+623 DGSGVLISE
-631 LADYLGK
+631 LATYLEK
-638 TERTIREYV
+638 SERTVREYV
-647 KEFSNDY
+647 KEFQNEY
-654 QNERGKVVR
+654 QNERGKIVR
-663 KESGR
+663 KSNGR

>member
-1 MKEDILEALEHIPV
+1 MKEDILEALDHIPV

-31 HEGYDCTVWD
+31 HEGYDCSVWD

-84 LKRKAPNSRVLAW
+84 SKRKTNNSRVLMW
-97 DDYMEDN
+97 DDYVEDS

-109 DYTKLKPTEQLRIF
+109 DYSKLKPTEQLKIF
-123 LKTLFQSGEYVGYV
+123 LKTLFKSGEYVGYV

-142 FNEDHNRYE
+142 FNDDHNRYE
-151 PTKGVFYRT
+151 PTKGVYYRT
-160 VDEIMTSLDRY
+160 VDEILTSLDRY

-177 TIGDWKKAAGA
+177 TIGDWKKVAGA

-228 RLNIPIATM
+228 RLNLPIATM

-263 QFCYDFLKNNGISID
+263 QFCYDYLKNNGISID
-278 TQNKDPNRLSRMPGV
+278 AQNKDPNRLSRMPGV
-293 TRNGVMQTLLGVN
+293 TRNGVVQTLLGVN
-306 FGYDSWKDWMES
+306 LGYDSWKEWMES
-318 LGKSESLVVEN
+318 IGETTDFVLEDVGSLI
-329 LATLLK
+329 L

-340 APELLH
+340 SPEIIH
-346 GYLRKGHK
+346 GLLRKGHK

-366 FALIELAVALSQG
+366 YALIELAIAFSQG

-386 CEKANVCYINL
+386 CEKAKVCYINL
-397 EIDRGSVVKRFE
+397 EIDRPSAIDRFAIITDALKIE
-409 DVCKGLNIDKSAV
+409 RRIVNNIKL
-422 DKVNVINLRGKAKPL
+422 INLRGKAKPL
-437 DKLAPEL
+437 NELVPEL
-444 IEDLKGSDTDVIII
+444 VKDLRDSQIDVIII

-475 AQFCNQFDV
+475 AQFCNQFDI

-522 PDALMDMVELELDDD
+522 PDAIMDIVELEVDDD
-537 YKNNVSDYS
+537 FKNKEADYDAPAWNV
-546 GEVLAY
+546 E
-552 QVDCV
+552 CV
-557 AREFP
+557 TREFK
-562 KPKSRKVFFKY
+562 KPKDRKVWFKF
-573 PLHIVDTSGQLDKFY
+573 PLHIVDTTGQLDKFY

-598 ASPNYSTPES
+598 SSPNYSTPES

-623 EDGVTVKE
+623 GDGVTVKE

-647 KEFSNDY
+647 KEFKNHYENKQGIITLKTDG
-654 QNERGKVVR
+654 N
-663 KESGR
+663 

>member
-1 MKEDILEALEHIPV
+1 MKEDILEALDHIPV

-31 HEGYDCTVWD
+31 YEGYDCSVWD
-41 NWSRNDDRYHDECY
+41 NWSKNDDRYHDECY
-55 KKWESFNGSSNP
+55 RKWESFNGSSKP
-67 VTGASI
+67 ITGASI

-84 LKRKAPNSRVLAW
+84 TKKKINNTRVLAW
-97 DDYMEDN
+97 DDYVEDS
-104 EDPSV
+104 EDPSI
-109 DYTKLKPTEQLRIF
+109 DYSKFKPTEQLKIF
-123 LKTLFQSGEYVGYV
+123 LKTLFKSGEYVGYV

-142 FNEDHNRYE
+142 FNKDHDRYE
-151 PTKGVFYRT
+151 PTKGVYYRT
-160 VDEIMTSLDRY
+160 IDDLLKSLDRY

-177 TIGDWKKAAGA
+177 TIGDWKKEAGA

-217 IPIKEQEETFK
+217 LPIKEQEETFK
-228 RLNIPIATM
+228 RLNLPIATM

-247 IVKIDAT
+247 IVKIDAA

-278 TQNKDPNRLSRMPGV
+278 VQNKDPNRLSRMPGV
-293 TRNGVMQTLLGVN
+293 TRNGVVQTLLGVN
-306 FGYDSWKDWMES
+306 IGYDSWKDWMAS
-318 LGKSESLVVEN
+318 LGRNDDLVVEN
-329 LATLLK
+329 LATLLN

-409 DVCKGLNIDKSAV
+409 DVCKELNIDKSAV

-501 GTQGGKSAQDRASG
+501 GAQGGKTAQDRASG

-522 PDALMDMVELELDDD
+522 PDALMDMVELELDDN
-537 YKNNVSDYS
+537 YKNNVSDY
-546 GEVLAY
+546 GNEVLAY
-552 QVDCV
+552 QVECV

-573 PLHIVDTSGQLDKFY
+573 PLHIVDTTGQLDKFY

-598 ASPNYSTPES
+598 ASPNYSTRDD
-608 RKSSLDDAF
+608 RKAKLDNAF
-617 NILNID
+617 DVACLG
-623 EDGVTVKE
+623 EDKVHINDVLPMFDGTE
-631 LADYLGK
+631 K
-638 TERTIREYV
+638 TLRSYI
-647 KEFSNDY
+647 KEFPQDY
-654 QNERGKVVR
+654 AIKNGIITRLK
-663 KESGR
+663 KE

>member
-1 MKEDILEALEHIPV
+1 MKEDILEALDHIPA

-31 HEGYDCTVWD
+31 HEGYDCSVWD

-84 LKRKAPNSRVLAW
+84 SKRKANNSRVLAW
-97 DDYMEDN
+97 DDYVEDS

-109 DYTKLKPTEQLRIF
+109 DYTKLKPTEQLKIF
-123 LKTLFQSGEYVGYV
+123 LKTLFKSGEYVGYV

-142 FNEDHNRYE
+142 FNDDHNRYE

-160 VDEIMTSLDRY
+160 VDEILTSLDRY

-217 IPIKEQEETFK
+217 LPIKEQEETFK
-228 RLNIPIATM
+228 RLNLPITTM

-278 TQNKDPNRLSRMPGV
+278 AQNKDPNRLSRMPGV
-293 TRNGVMQTLLGVN
+293 TRNGVVQTLLGVN
-306 FGYDSWKDWMES
+306 LGYDSWKDWMES
-318 LGKSESLVVEN
+318 LGETTDFVLEDVGSLI
-329 LATLLK
+329 L

-340 APELLH
+340 SPEIIH
-346 GYLRKGHK
+346 GLLRKGHK

-366 FALIELAVALSQG
+366 YALIELAIAFSQG

-386 CEKANVCYINL
+386 CEKAKVCYINL
-397 EIDRGSVVKRFE
+397 EIDRPSAIDRFAIITDALKIE
-409 DVCKGLNIDKSAV
+409 RRIVNNIKL
-422 DKVNVINLRGKAKPL
+422 INLRGKAKPL
-437 DKLAPEL
+437 NELVPEL
-444 IEDLKGSDTDVIII
+444 VKDLRDSQIDVIII

-475 AQFCNQFDV
+475 AQFCNQFDI
-484 LCDKLHA
+484 LCDKLHT

-522 PDALMDMVELELDDD
+522 PDAIMDIVELEVDDD
-537 YKNNVSDYS
+537 FKNKEADYDAPAWNV
-546 GEVLAY
+546 E
-552 QVDCV
+552 CV
-557 AREFP
+557 TREFK
-562 KPKSRKVFFKY
+562 KPKDRKVWFKF
-573 PLHIVDTSGQLDKFY
+573 PLHIVDTTGQLDKFY

-608 RKSSLDDAF
+608 RKSSLDGAF

-623 EDGVTVKE
+623 GDGVTVKE

-654 QNERGKVVR
+654 HNERGKVVK

>member
-1 MKEDILEALEHIPV
+1 MKEDILEALDHIPV
-15 SSCNY
+15 SCCNY

-31 HEGYDCTVWD
+31 HEGCDCSVWD

-84 LKRKAPNSRVLAW
+84 PKKKINNTRVLAW
-97 DDYMEDN
+97 DDYVEDS
-104 EDPSV
+104 EDPSI
-109 DYTKLKPTEQLRIF
+109 DYSKLKPTEQLRIF
-123 LKTLFQSGEYVGYV
+123 LKTLFKSGEYVGYV

-142 FNEDHNRYE
+142 FNDDHNRYE

-160 VDEIMTSLDRY
+160 IDEILISLDRY

-203 NVTRYSYCL
+203 NVTRHSYCL

-217 IPIKEQEETFK
+217 LPIKEQEETYK
-228 RLNIPIATM
+228 RLNLPIATM

-263 QFCYDFLKNNGISID
+263 QFCYDYLKNNGISID

-293 TRNGVMQTLLGVN
+293 TRNGVVQTLLGVN
-306 FGYDSWKDWMES
+306 LGYDSWKEWMES
-318 LGKSESLVVEN
+318 IGETTDFVLEDVGSLI
-329 LATLLK
+329 L

-340 APELLH
+340 SPEIIH
-346 GYLRKGHK
+346 GLLRKGHK

-366 FALIELAVALSQG
+366 YALIELAIAFSQG

-386 CEKANVCYINL
+386 CEKAKVCYINL
-397 EIDRGSVVKRFE
+397 EIDRPSAIDRFAIITDALKIE
-409 DVCKGLNIDKSAV
+409 RRIINNIKL
-422 DKVNVINLRGKAKPL
+422 INLRGKAKPL
-437 DKLAPEL
+437 NELVPEL
-444 IEDLKGSDTDVIII
+444 VKDLRDSQIDVIII

-475 AQFCNQFDV
+475 AQFCNQFDI

-522 PDALMDMVELELDDD
+522 PDAIMDIVELEVDDD
-537 YKNNVSDYS
+537 FKNKEADYDAPAWNV
-546 GEVLAY
+546 E
-552 QVDCV
+552 CV
-557 AREFP
+557 TREFK
-562 KPKSRKVFFKY
+562 KPKDRKVWFKF
-573 PLHIVDTSGQLDKFY
+573 PLHIVDTTGQLDKFY

-608 RKSSLDDAF
+608 RKSSLDGAF

-623 EDGVTVKE
+623 GDGVTVKE

-654 QNERGKVVR
+654 QNERGKVVK

>member
-1 MKEDILEALEHIPV
+1 MSEDILEALDHIPV
-15 SSCNY
+15 SNCNY

-31 HEGYDCTVWD
+31 HEGYDCSVWD
-41 NWSRNDDRYHDECY
+41 NWSKNDDRYHDECY

-67 VTGASI
+67 ITGASI
-73 IKLAKEKGGYV
+73 VKLAKEKGGYV
-84 LKRKAPNSRVLAW
+84 PKKKINNTRVLAW
-97 DDYMEDN
+97 DDYVEDS

-109 DYTKLKPTEQLRIF
+109 DYSKLKPTEQLKVF
-123 LKTLFQSGEYVGYV
+123 LKTLFKSGEYVGYV

-142 FNEDHNRYE
+142 FNEDHSRYE

-160 VDEIMTSLDRY
+160 VDEILASLDRY

-217 IPIKEQEETFK
+217 LPIKEQEETFK
-228 RLNIPIATM
+228 RLNLPIATM

-278 TQNKDPNRLSRMPGV
+278 VQNKDPNRLSRMPGV
-293 TRNGVMQTLLGVN
+293 TRNGIVQTLLGVN
-306 FGYDSWKDWMES
+306 LGYDSWKDWMDS
-318 LGKSESLVVEN
+318 LGKNENLVVEN

-340 APELLH
+340 ASELLH
-346 GYLRKGHK
+346 GLLRKGHK

-397 EIDRGSVVKRFE
+397 EIDRGSVVKRFD

-444 IEDLKGSDTDVIII
+444 IDDLKGSDTDVIII

-501 GTQGGKSAQDRASG
+501 GTQGGKSAQDRSSG

-537 YKNNVSDYS
+537 FKNNVSDYGS
-546 GEVLAY
+546 EVLAY
-552 QVDCV
+552 QVECV

-573 PLHIVDTSGQLDKFY
+573 PLHIIDTSGQLDKFY

-598 ASPNYSTPES
+598 ASPNYSTHES
-608 RKSSLDDAF
+608 RKEKLDSAYDV
-617 NILNID
+617 LNV
-623 EDGVTVKE
+623 DGSGVLISE
-631 LADYLGK
+631 LATYLEK
-638 TERTIREYV
+638 SERTVREYV
-647 KEFSNDY
+647 KEFQNEY
-654 QNERGKVVR
+654 LNERGKIVR
-663 KESGR
+663 KSNGR

>member
-1 MKEDILEALEHIPV
+1 MKEDILEALDYIPV

-31 HEGYDCTVWD
+31 HEGYDCSVWD

-67 VTGASI
+67 ITGASI

-84 LKRKAPNSRVLAW
+84 PKKKINNTRVLAW
-97 DDYMEDN
+97 DDYVEDS

-109 DYTKLKPTEQLRIF
+109 DYSKLKPTEQLKIF
-123 LKTLFQSGEYVGYV
+123 LKTLFKSGEYVGYV

-142 FNEDHNRYE
+142 YNKDHDRYE

-160 VDEIMTSLDRY
+160 VDEILTSLDRY

-217 IPIKEQEETFK
+217 LPIKEQEETFK
-228 RLNIPIATM
+228 RLNLPIATM
-237 VYSGGKSIHA
+237 VYSGSKSIHA
-247 IVKIDAT
+247 IVKVDAT

-306 FGYDSWKDWMES
+306 LGYDSWKEWMES
-318 LGKSESLVVEN
+318 LGETTDFVLEDVGSLI
-329 LATLLK
+329 L

-340 APELLH
+340 SPEIIH
-346 GYLRKGHK
+346 GLLRKGHK

-366 FALIELAVALSQG
+366 YALIELAIAFSQG

-386 CEKANVCYINL
+386 CEKAKVCYINL
-397 EIDRGSVVKRFE
+397 EIDRPSAIDRFGIITDALKIE
-409 DVCKGLNIDKSAV
+409 RRVINNIKL
-422 DKVNVINLRGKAKPL
+422 INLRGKAKPL
-437 DKLAPEL
+437 NELVPEL
-444 IEDLKGSDTDVIII
+444 VKDLRDSQIDVIII

-501 GTQGGKSAQDRASG
+501 GTQGGKSAQDRASD

-522 PDALMDMVELELDDD
+522 PDAIMDIVELEVDDD
-537 YKNNVSDYS
+537 FKNKEADYDAPAWNV
-546 GEVLAY
+546 E
-552 QVDCV
+552 CV
-557 AREFP
+557 TREFK
-562 KPKSRKVFFKY
+562 KPKDRKVWFKF
-573 PLHIVDTSGQLDKFY
+573 PLHIVDTTGQLDRFY
-588 PKGDIHNAQK
+588 PKGDIHNAVKNSPSAIK
-598 ASPNYSTPES
+598 AKMKEKLPDAYQLLDEG
-608 RKSSLDDAF
+608 KGVSLDDLAHYF
-617 NILNID
+617 NVD
-623 EDGVTVKE
+623 K
-631 LADYLGK
+631 K
-638 TERTIREYV
+638 TIRRWADDFDEFEV
-647 KEFSNDY
+647 KNSIVH
-654 QNERGKVVR
+654 K
-663 KESGR
+663 K

>member
-1 MKEDILEALEHIPV
+1 MKEDILEALDHIPV

-31 HEGYDCTVWD
+31 HEGYDCSVWD
-41 NWSRNDDRYHDECY
+41 NWSKNDDRYHDECY

-67 VTGASI
+67 ITGASI

-84 LKRKAPNSRVLAW
+84 PKRKVNDTRVLAW
-97 DDYMEDN
+97 DDYVEDS
-104 EDPSV
+104 EDPTV
-109 DYTKLKPTEQLRIF
+109 DYSKLKPTEQLKIF
-123 LKTLFQSGEYVGYV
+123 LKTLFKSGEYVGYV

-142 FNEDHNRYE
+142 FNKDHDRYE
-151 PTKGVFYRT
+151 PLKGVYYRT
-160 VDEIMTSLDRY
+160 VDDLLKSLDRY

-177 TIGDWKKAAGA
+177 TIGDWKNEAGA

-217 IPIKEQEETFK
+217 LPIKEQEETFK
-228 RLNIPIATM
+228 RLNLPIATM

-247 IVKIDAT
+247 IVKIDAM

-278 TQNKDPNRLSRMPGV
+278 VQNKDPNRLSRMPGV
-293 TRNGVMQTLLGVN
+293 TRNGVIQTLLGVN
-306 FGYDSWKDWMES
+306 LGYDSWKDWMES
-318 LGKSESLVVEN
+318 IGETTDFVLEDVGSLI
-329 LATLLK
+329 L

-340 APELLH
+340 APEIIH
-346 GYLRKGHK
+346 GLLRKGHK

-366 FALIELAVALSQG
+366 FALIELAIAFSQG

-386 CEKANVCYINL
+386 CEKAKVCYINL
-397 EIDRGSVVKRFE
+397 EIDRPSAIDRFGIIT
-409 DVCKGLNIDKSAV
+409 DALKIDRRVIDNIKL
-422 DKVNVINLRGKAKPL
+422 INLRGKAKPL
-437 DKLAPEL
+437 NELVPEL
-444 IEDLKGSDTDVIII
+444 VKDLRDSQIDVIII

-475 AQFCNQFDV
+475 AQFCNQFDI

-522 PDALMDMVELELDDD
+522 PDAIMDIVELEVDDD
-537 YKNNVSDYS
+537 FKNKEADYDAPAWNV
-546 GEVLAY
+546 E
-552 QVDCV
+552 CV
-557 AREFP
+557 TREFK
-562 KPKSRKVFFKY
+562 KPKDRKVWFKF

-588 PKGDIHNAQK
+588 PKGDIHNAVK
-598 ASPNYSTPES
+598 NSPSAIKS
-608 RKSSLDDAF
+608 RMKQQLPDAYQLLDDGKGVSLEDLAQYF
-617 NILNID
+617 NVD
-623 EDGVTVKE
+623 K
-631 LADYLGK
+631 K
-638 TERTIREYV
+638 TIRRWANNLDEFEV
-647 KEFSNDY
+647 KDSIVY
-654 QNERGKVVR
+654 K
-663 KESGR
+663 K

>member
-1 MKEDILEALEHIPV
+1 VKDDILDALDFIPV

-31 HEGYDCTVWD
+31 HEGYDCSVWD
-41 NWSRNDDRYHDECY
+41 NWSKNDDRYHDECY
-55 KKWESFNGSSNP
+55 RKWESFNGSSKP
-67 VTGASI
+67 ITGASI
-73 IKLAKEKGGYV
+73 IKLAREKGGYIT
-84 LKRKAPNSRVLAW
+84 KKKINNTRVLAW
-97 DDYMEDN
+97 DDYVEDC

-109 DYTKLKPTEQLRIF
+109 DYSKLKPTEQLKIF
-123 LKTLFQSGEYVGYV
+123 LKTLFKSGEYVGYV

-142 FNEDHNRYE
+142 FNKDHDRYE
-151 PTKGVFYRT
+151 PTKGVYYRT
-160 VDEIMTSLDRY
+160 VDDLLKSLDRY

-177 TIGDWKKAAGA
+177 TIGDWKKEAGA

-217 IPIKEQEETFK
+217 LPIKEQEEIFK
-228 RLNIPIATM
+228 RLNLPIATM

-247 IVKIDAT
+247 IVKIDAM

-278 TQNKDPNRLSRMPGV
+278 VQNKDPNRLSRMPGV
-293 TRNGVMQTLLGVN
+293 TRNGVVQTLLGVN
-306 FGYDSWKDWMES
+306 IGYDSWKDWMAS
-318 LGKSESLVVEN
+318 LGRNDDLVVEN
-329 LATLLK
+329 LATLLN

-409 DVCKGLNIDKSAV
+409 DVCKELNIDKSAV

-501 GTQGGKSAQDRASG
+501 GAQGGKTAQDRASG

-522 PDALMDMVELELDDD
+522 PDALMDMVELELDDN
-537 YKNNVSDYS
+537 YKNNVSDY
-546 GEVLAY
+546 GNEVLAY
-552 QVDCV
+552 QVECV

-573 PLHIVDTSGQLDKFY
+573 PLHIVDTTGQLDKFY

-598 ASPNYSTPES
+598 ASPNYSTRDD
-608 RKSSLDDAF
+608 RKAKLDNAF
-617 NILNID
+617 DVACLG
-623 EDGVTVKE
+623 EDKVHINDVLPMFDGTE
-631 LADYLGK
+631 K
-638 TERTIREYV
+638 TLRSYI
-647 KEFSNDY
+647 KEFPQDY
-654 QNERGKVVR
+654 AIKNGIITRLK
-663 KESGR
+663 KE

>member
-1 MKEDILEALEHIPV
+1 MKEDILEALDHIPV

-97 DDYMEDN
+97 DDYVEDS

-160 VDEIMTSLDRY
+160 VDEILTSLDRY

-203 NVTRYSYCL
+203 NITRYSYCL

-318 LGKSESLVVEN
+318 LGETTDFVLEDVGSLI
-329 LATLLK
+329 L

-340 APELLH
+340 SPEIIH
-346 GYLRKGHK
+346 GLLRKGHK

-366 FALIELAVALSQG
+366 YALIELAIAFSQG

-386 CEKANVCYINL
+386 CEKAKVCYINL
-397 EIDRGSVVKRFE
+397 EIDRPSAIDRFGIITDALKIE
-409 DVCKGLNIDKSAV
+409 RRIINNIKL
-422 DKVNVINLRGKAKPL
+422 INLRGKAKPL
-437 DKLAPEL
+437 NELVPEL
-444 IEDLKGSDTDVIII
+444 VKDLRDSQIDVIII

-475 AQFCNQFDV
+475 AQFCNQFDI

-522 PDALMDMVELELDDD
+522 PDAIMDIVELEVDDD
-537 YKNNVSDYS
+537 FKNKEADYDAPAWNV
-546 GEVLAY
+546 E
-552 QVDCV
+552 CV
-557 AREFP
+557 TREFK
-562 KPKSRKVFFKY
+562 KPKDRKVWFKF
-573 PLHIVDTSGQLDKFY
+573 PLHIVDTTGQLDRFY

-623 EDGVTVKE
+623 GDGVTVKE

-647 KEFSNDY
+647 KEFSNNY
-654 QNERGKVVR
+654 QNERGKVVK

>member
-1 MKEDILEALEHIPV
+1 MKEDILEALDHIPV

-31 HEGYDCTVWD
+31 HEGYDCSVWD

-67 VTGASI
+67 ITGASI

-97 DDYMEDN
+97 DDYVEDS

-109 DYTKLKPTEQLRIF
+109 DYTKLKSTEQLRIF

-160 VDEIMTSLDRY
+160 VDEILTSLDRY

-263 QFCYDFLKNNGISID
+263 QFIYDFLKNNGISID

-306 FGYDSWKDWMES
+306 FGYDSWKDWMDS
-318 LGKSESLVVEN
+318 LGKSENLVVEN
-329 LATLLK
+329 LAALLK

-573 PLHIVDTSGQLDKFY
+573 PLHIVDTSGQLNKFY

-623 EDGVTVKE
+623 GDGVTVKE

-654 QNERGKVVR
+654 QNDRGKVVK

>member
-1 MKEDILEALEHIPV
+1 MKEDILEALDHIPV

-31 HEGYDCTVWD
+31 HEGYDCSVWD

-97 DDYMEDN
+97 DDYVEDS
-104 EDPSV
+104 EDPSI
-109 DYTKLKPTEQLRIF
+109 DYSKLKPTEQLRIF
-123 LKTLFQSGEYVGYV
+123 LKTLFKSGEYVGYV

-142 FNEDHNRYE
+142 FNEDHDRFE

-160 VDEIMTSLDRY
+160 VDEILTSLDRY

-293 TRNGVMQTLLGVN
+293 TRNGVVQTLLGVN
-306 FGYDSWKDWMES
+306 FGYDSWKEWMES
-318 LGKSESLVVEN
+318 LGETTDFVLEDVGSLI
-329 LATLLK
+329 L

-340 APELLH
+340 SPEIIH
-346 GYLRKGHK
+346 GLLRKGHK

-366 FALIELAVALSQG
+366 YALIELAIAFSQG

-386 CEKANVCYINL
+386 CEKAKVCYINL
-397 EIDRGSVVKRFE
+397 EIDRPSAIDRFAIITDALKIE
-409 DVCKGLNIDKSAV
+409 RRIINNIKL
-422 DKVNVINLRGKAKPL
+422 INLRGKAKPL
-437 DKLAPEL
+437 NELVPE
-444 IEDLKGSDTDVIII
+444 
-458 DPIYKVITGDEN
+458 Y
-470 NATEM
+470 
-475 AQFCNQFDV
+475 
-484 LCDKLHA
+484 KLHA

-501 GTQGGKSAQDRASG
+501 GTQGGKNAQDRASG

-522 PDALMDMVELELDDD
+522 PDAIMDIVELEIDDD
-537 YKNNVSDYS
+537 FKNKEADYDAPAWNV
-546 GEVLAY
+546 E
-552 QVDCV
+552 CV
-557 AREFP
+557 TREFK
-562 KPKSRKVFFKY
+562 KPKDRKVWFKF
-573 PLHIVDTSGQLDKFY
+573 PLHIVDTTGQLDRFY
-588 PKGDIHNAQK
+588 PKGDIHNAVKNSPSAIK
-598 ASPNYSTPES
+598 AKMKEKLPDAYQLLDEG
-608 RKSSLDDAF
+608 KGVSLDDLAHYF
-617 NILNID
+617 NVD
-623 EDGVTVKE
+623 K
-631 LADYLGK
+631 K
-638 TERTIREYV
+638 TIRRWVDDFDEFEV
-647 KEFSNDY
+647 KNSI
-654 QNERGKVVR
+654 VR
-663 KESGR
+663 KK

>member
-1 MKEDILEALEHIPV
+1 MKEDILEALDHIPV

-31 HEGYDCTVWD
+31 HEGYDCSVWD

-84 LKRKAPNSRVLAW
+84 PKRKVNNSRVLAW
-97 DDYMEDN
+97 DDYVEDS

-123 LKTLFQSGEYVGYV
+123 LKTLFKSGEYVGYV

-142 FNEDHNRYE
+142 FNDDHNRYE

-160 VDEIMTSLDRY
+160 VDEILTSLDRY

-177 TIGDWKKAAGA
+177 TIGDWKKKAGA

-217 IPIKEQEETFK
+217 LPIKEQEETFK
-228 RLNIPIATM
+228 RLNLPIATM

-293 TRNGVMQTLLGVN
+293 TRNGVVQTLLGVN
-306 FGYDSWKDWMES
+306 LGYDSWKDWMES
-318 LGKSESLVVEN
+318 IGETTDFVLEDVGSLI
-329 LATLLK
+329 L

-340 APELLH
+340 SPEIIH
-346 GYLRKGHK
+346 GLLRKGHK

-366 FALIELAVALSQG
+366 YALIELAIAFSQG

-386 CEKANVCYINL
+386 CEKAKVCYINL
-397 EIDRGSVVKRFE
+397 EIDRPSAIDRFAIITDALKIE
-409 DVCKGLNIDKSAV
+409 RRIINNIKL
-422 DKVNVINLRGKAKPL
+422 INLRGKAKPL
-437 DKLAPEL
+437 NELVPEL
-444 IEDLKGSDTDVIII
+444 VKDLRDSQIDVIII

-475 AQFCNQFDV
+475 AQFCNQFDI

-522 PDALMDMVELELDDD
+522 PDAIMDIVELEVDDD
-537 YKNNVSDYS
+537 FKNKEADYDAPAWNV
-546 GEVLAY
+546 E
-552 QVDCV
+552 CV
-557 AREFP
+557 TREFK
-562 KPKSRKVFFKY
+562 KPKDRKVWFKF
-573 PLHIVDTSGQLDKFY
+573 PLHIVDTTGQLDKFY

-623 EDGVTVKE
+623 GDGVTVKE

-654 QNERGKVVR
+654 QNDRGKVVK

>member
-1 MKEDILEALEHIPV
+1 MKEDILEALDHIPV

-31 HEGYDCTVWD
+31 HEGYDCSVWD
-41 NWSRNDDRYHDECY
+41 NWSKNDDRYHDECY
-55 KKWESFNGSSNP
+55 RKWESFNGSSKP
-67 VTGASI
+67 ITGASI

-84 LKRKAPNSRVLAW
+84 TKKKINNTRVLAW
-97 DDYMEDN
+97 DDYVEDS
-104 EDPSV
+104 EDPSI
-109 DYTKLKPTEQLRIF
+109 DYSKLKPTEQLKIF
-123 LKTLFQSGEYVGYV
+123 LKTLFKSGEYVGYV

-142 FNEDHNRYE
+142 FNKDHDRYE
-151 PTKGVFYRT
+151 PTKGVYYRT
-160 VDEIMTSLDRY
+160 VDDLLTSLDRY

-177 TIGDWKKAAGA
+177 TIGDWKKEAGA

-217 IPIKEQEETFK
+217 LPIKEQEETFK
-228 RLNIPIATM
+228 RLNLPIATM

-263 QFCYDFLKNNGISID
+263 QFCYDFLKNKGISID
-278 TQNKDPNRLSRMPGV
+278 VQNKDPNRLSRMPGV
-293 TRNGVMQTLLGVN
+293 TRNGVVQTLLGVN
-306 FGYDSWKDWMES
+306 IGYDSWKDWMAS
-318 LGKSESLVVEN
+318 LGRNDDLVVEN

-409 DVCKGLNIDKSAV
+409 DVCKELKIDKSAV

-501 GTQGGKSAQDRASG
+501 GAQGGKTAQDRASG

-522 PDALMDMVELELDDD
+522 PDALMDMVELELDDN
-537 YKNNVSDYS
+537 YKNNVSDY
-546 GEVLAY
+546 GNEVLAY
-552 QVDCV
+552 QVECV

-573 PLHIVDTSGQLDKFY
+573 PLHIVDTTGQLDKFY

-598 ASPNYSTPES
+598 ASPNYST
-608 RKSSLDDAF
+608 RDDKKAKLDNAF
-617 NILNID
+617 DVACLG
-623 EDGVTVKE
+623 EDKVHINDVLPMFDGTE
-631 LADYLGK
+631 K
-638 TERTIREYV
+638 TLRSYI
-647 KEFSNDY
+647 KEFPQDY
-654 QNERGKVVR
+654 AIKNGIITRLK
-663 KESGR
+663 KE

>member
-1 MKEDILEALEHIPV
+1 MKEDILEALDHIPV

-31 HEGYDCTVWD
+31 HEGYDCSVWD

-67 VTGASI
+67 ITGASI

-97 DDYMEDN
+97 DDYVEDS

-109 DYTKLKPTEQLRIF
+109 DYSKLKPTEQLKVF
-123 LKTLFQSGEYVGYV
+123 LKTLFKSGEYVGYV

-142 FNEDHNRYE
+142 FNDDHNRYE
-151 PTKGVFYRT
+151 PTKGVYYRT
-160 VDEIMTSLDRY
+160 VDEILTSLDRY

-188 WIRINPLDGKGASKK
+188 WIRINPIDGKGASKK

-217 IPIKEQEETFK
+217 LPIKEQEETFK
-228 RLNIPIATM
+228 RLNLPIATM

-278 TQNKDPNRLSRMPGV
+278 AQNKDPNRLSRMPGV
-293 TRNGVMQTLLGVN
+293 TRNGVVQTLLGVN
-306 FGYDSWKDWMES
+306 LGYDSWKEWMES
-318 LGKSESLVVEN
+318 IGETTDFVLEDVGSLI
-329 LATLLK
+329 L

-340 APELLH
+340 SPEIIH
-346 GYLRKGHK
+346 GLLRKGHK

-366 FALIELAVALSQG
+366 YALIELAIAFSQG

-386 CEKANVCYINL
+386 CEKAKVCYINL
-397 EIDRGSVVKRFE
+397 EIDRPSAIDRFAIITDALKIE
-409 DVCKGLNIDKSAV
+409 RRIINNIKL
-422 DKVNVINLRGKAKPL
+422 INLRGKAKPL
-437 DKLAPEL
+437 NELVPEL
-444 IEDLKGSDTDVIII
+444 VKDLRDSQIDVIII

-475 AQFCNQFDV
+475 AQFCNQFDI

-522 PDALMDMVELELDDD
+522 PDAIMDIVELEVDDD
-537 YKNNVSDYS
+537 FKNKEADYDAPAWNV
-546 GEVLAY
+546 E
-552 QVDCV
+552 CV
-557 AREFP
+557 TREFK
-562 KPKSRKVFFKY
+562 KPKDRKVWFKF
-573 PLHIVDTSGQLDKFY
+573 PLHIVDTTGQLDKFY
-588 PKGDIHNAQK
+588 PKGDIHNAVKNSPSAIK
-598 ASPNYSTPES
+598 AKMKEKLPDAYQL
-608 RKSSLDDAF
+608 LDDGEGVSLNDLAHYF
-617 NILNID
+617 NVD
-623 EDGVTVKE
+623 K
-631 LADYLGK
+631 K
-638 TERTIREYV
+638 TIRRWADDFDEFEV
-647 KEFSNDY
+647 KNSI
-654 QNERGKVVR
+654 VR
-663 KESGR
+663 KK

>member
-1 MKEDILEALEHIPV
+1 MKDEILDALDFIPV

-31 HEGYDCTVWD
+31 HEGYDCSVWD

-55 KKWESFNGSSNP
+55 RKWESFNGSSKP
-67 VTGASI
+67 ITGASI
-73 IKLAKEKGGYV
+73 IKLAREKGGYIT
-84 LKRKAPNSRVLAW
+84 KKKINNTRVLAW
-97 DDYMEDN
+97 DDYVEDS
-104 EDPSV
+104 EDPSI
-109 DYTKLKPTEQLRIF
+109 DYSKFKPTEQLKIF
-123 LKTLFQSGEYVGYV
+123 LKTLFKSGEYVGYV

-142 FNEDHNRYE
+142 FNKDHDRYE
-151 PTKGVFYRT
+151 PTKGVYYRT
-160 VDEIMTSLDRY
+160 VDDLLKSLDRY

-177 TIGDWKKAAGA
+177 TIGDWKKEAGA

-217 IPIKEQEETFK
+217 LPIKEQEETFK
-228 RLNIPIATM
+228 RLNLPIATM

-278 TQNKDPNRLSRMPGV
+278 VQNKDPNRLSRMPGV
-293 TRNGVMQTLLGVN
+293 TRNGVVQTLLGVN
-306 FGYDSWKDWMES
+306 IGYDSWKDWMES
-318 LGKSESLVVEN
+318 IGETTDFVLEDVGSLI
-329 LATLLK
+329 L

-340 APELLH
+340 APEIIH
-346 GYLRKGHK
+346 GLLRKGHK

-366 FALIELAVALSQG
+366 FALIELAIAFSQG

-386 CEKANVCYINL
+386 CEKAKVCYINL
-397 EIDRGSVVKRFE
+397 EIDRPSAIDRFGIITDALKIDRRVIE
-409 DVCKGLNIDKSAV
+409 NIKL
-422 DKVNVINLRGKAKPL
+422 INLRGKAKPL
-437 DKLAPEL
+437 NELVPEL
-444 IEDLKGSDTDVIII
+444 VKDLRDSQIDVIII

-475 AQFCNQFDV
+475 AQFCNQFDI
-484 LCDKLHA
+484 LCDKLHT

-522 PDALMDMVELELDDD
+522 PDAIMDIVELEVDDD
-537 YKNNVSDYS
+537 FKNKEADYDAPAWNV
-546 GEVLAY
+546 E
-552 QVDCV
+552 CV
-557 AREFP
+557 TREFK
-562 KPKSRKVFFKY
+562 KPKDRKVWFKF

-588 PKGDIHNAQK
+588 PKGDIHNAVK
-598 ASPNYSTPES
+598 NSPSAIKS
-608 RKSSLDDAF
+608 RMKEQLPDAYQLLDDGKGVSLEDLAQYF
-617 NILNID
+617 NVD
-623 EDGVTVKE
+623 K
-631 LADYLGK
+631 K
-638 TERTIREYV
+638 TIRRWANNLDEFEV
-647 KEFSNDY
+647 KDSIVY
-654 QNERGKVVR
+654 K
-663 KESGR
+663 K